1 MTAPPNPECK
11 HCGLHQT
18 SCDLLNPKGVFGFK
32 PQLCCDHCSHTPS
45 NDLPKVELIKKIY
58 AVMMISE
65 TEDVRTPYRCLPAGS
80 SEWIAAK
87 IERLAHLVDS
97 LSAEKDKEIER
108 LKAAPKVSI
117 TADAKAVV
125 WSEERLSN
133 YRSEMGKVRDILV
146 HYASLPPFEDGKVR
160 LKMGCGKALE
170 GIAII
175 NQMIGEE

>member
-1 MTAPPNPECK
+1 MSDQPKTHKIAISCTAGTFIPNVQDE
-11 HCGLHQT
+11 
-18 SCDLLNPKGVFGFK
+18 DLIQARIIDAL
-32 PQLCCDHCSHTPS
+32 
-45 NDLPKVELIKKIY
+45 
-58 AVMMISE
+58 
-65 TEDVRTPYRCLPAGS
+65 
-80 SEWIAAK
+80 
-87 IERLAHLVDS
+87 DS
-97 LSAEKDKEIER
+97 LSAEKDKQIER